1 MWSAEAEADVR
12 TTIDTAK
19 LKGANPFAVIVR
31 AWLDHRP
38 NR

>member
-1 MWSAEAEADVR
+1 VR

-31 AWLDHRP
+31 ALA
-38 NR
+38 